1 MDFPTDR
8 RIPPALACVAGWS
21 GTGPQAKSV
30 FSSPSLNK
38 RDALVHLELT
48 SRIFSD
54 RFRSLHSPTME
65 NPIDRT
71 IRLMAI
77 AAGLVSLLVY
87 VVFQFV

>member
-1 MDFPTDR
+1 
-8 RIPPALACVAGWS
+8 
-21 GTGPQAKSV
+21 
-30 FSSPSLNK
+30 
-38 RDALVHLELT
+38 
-48 SRIFSD
+48 
-54 RFRSLHSPTME
+54 ME